1 MKLHVTALIAVS
13 ACVMVLC
20 ACSVNKQPQAVVY
33 ETPLGSQTD
42 EHGCKPAA
50 GYMWSKIKGDCIRI
64 WEEGIQLNNVIDKN
78 AAYAAFLVLS
88 EDSTKVEAFMVETS
102 GANPILYREGAT
114 ADSWCSN
121 SKFSG
126 AYRAVLQDS
135 VWTLWK
141 GQEKIYDNAVR

>member
-1 MKLHVTALIAVS
+1 MKSCGIFGIAI
-13 ACVMVLC
+13 CMVVLS
-20 ACSVNKQPQAVVY
+20 ACSVNKQPQAIVY
-33 ETPLGSQTD
+33 DAPLGSQTD

-50 GYMWSKIKGDCIRI
+50 GYMWSSIKGNCIRI
-64 WEEGIQLNNVIDKN
+64 WEEGIQLNNAVDKYS
-78 AAYAAFLVLS
+78 AYAAFLVLS
-88 EDSTKVEAFMVETS
+88 DDSTKIEAFMVETS

-114 ADSWCSN
+114 ANSWCSN

-126 AYRAVLQDS
+126 AYRAILQDS